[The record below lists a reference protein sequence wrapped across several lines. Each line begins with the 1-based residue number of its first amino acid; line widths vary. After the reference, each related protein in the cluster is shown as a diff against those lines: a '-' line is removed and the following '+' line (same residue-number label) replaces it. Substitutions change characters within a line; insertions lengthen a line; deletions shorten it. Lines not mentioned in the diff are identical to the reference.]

1 MRQAGRYM
9 PQYRAIRKRVS
20 NFVELCLNPELAVE
34 ITLLPEK
41 LLGVDALI
49 LFSDILIPL
58 IPMGIEVEFKKGE
71 GPHLKAPSVEDWKRF
86 DPEGVKEVF
95 ETVRGVKK
103 RSKLPLIG
111 FSGAPFTLAA
121 YIFEGKT
128 AREYREIRKLF
139 YKDRKTFHKALE
151 RLADTLAVYLNK
163 QVEAGADALQIF
175 DSWAGIMSPQLFE
188 EYRPHL
194 EGLIERVKEKHPDVP
209 IIYFFR
215 GGHLF
220 ELAKKLPADAL
231 SVDWTV
237 NLEKAL
243 RETDKTL
250 QGNLDPT
257 VLYADN
263 ETIKNEVQNLLSRV
277 AAVRK
282 TKYIFNLGHGLAPDM
297 ELEKVRL
304 LVETVKGFRL

>member
-1 MRQAGRYM
+1 M
-9 PQYRAIRKRVS
+9 PQYRQIREKAK
-20 NFVELCLNPELAVE
+20 NFVELCLTPELAVE
-34 ITLLPEK
+34 ITLLPER

-58 IPMGIEVEFKKGE
+58 IPLGIEVEFKKGE
-71 GPHLKAPSVEDWKRF
+71 GPVLKAPPVDSWREF

-95 ETVRGVKK
+95 ETVKGVKR
-103 RSKLPLIG
+103 RSELPLIG

-139 YKDRKTFHKALE
+139 YRDRKTFHRVLE
-151 RLADTLAVYLNK
+151 RLTDALGVYLGK

-175 DSWAGIMSPQLFE
+175 DSWAGVMSPEMFE

-194 EGLIERVKEKHPDVP
+194 EGLIERVKDKHPEVP

-220 ELAKKLPADAL
+220 EPAKTLPADAL
-231 SVDWTV
+231 SLDWTID
-237 NLEKAL
+237 LEKAL
-243 RETDKTL
+243 RETDKTV
-250 QGNLDPT
+250 QGNLDPS
-257 VLYADN
+257 VLYADT
-263 ETIKNEVQNLLSRV
+263 ETIKGEVQNLLSRV
-277 AAVRK
+277 AAIRNS
-282 TKYIFNLGHGLAPDM
+282 KYIFNLGHGLAPDM

-304 LVETVKGFRL
+304 LVETVKAFRLGV